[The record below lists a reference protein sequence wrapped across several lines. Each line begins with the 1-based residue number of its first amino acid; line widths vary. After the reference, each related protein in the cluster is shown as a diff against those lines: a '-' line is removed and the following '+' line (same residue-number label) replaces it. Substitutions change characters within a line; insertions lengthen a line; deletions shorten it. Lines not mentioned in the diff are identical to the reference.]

1 MAKIKM
7 TNRQTMINKTQQRK
21 LNSEKLKIG
30 VNSRVLLISTNA
42 KILSRIFIISI
53 TELYSKMTYFWFNIS
68 AFSNISGNVLMFI
81 FRYLLTGVQHDFHV
95 RWCSCYLTVTRRV
108 SLVEQELLSFPEH
121 TCSPPY
127 FSGVRVT
134 RSLVLCVCFVDR
146 CLSFCTFS
154 FGLCAVCPPI
164 YEFGL
169 LLWYLQILL
178 NRKDTVA
185 CTIYISSMTRNKK

>member
-1 MAKIKM
+1 MM
-7 TNRQTMINKTQQRK
+7 FV
-21 LNSEKLKIG
+21 LFNS
-30 VNSRVLLISTNA
+30 NT
-42 KILSRIFIISI
+42 
-53 TELYSKMTYFWFNIS
+53 
-68 AFSNISGNVLMFI
+68 
-81 FRYLLTGVQHDFHV
+81 TGVTSGAGTAFLSGAHV
-95 RWCSCYLTVTRRV
+95 FT
-108 SLVEQELLSFPEH
+108 
-121 TCSPPY
+121 PY